1 MCTIGC
7 MYLEH
12 VDGRWLRQ
20 YRYGQRWRWS
30 SVERPE
36 QQQHLLPAATDP
48 EPPAGMPKGQGRRR
62 KEGGIGTAMH
72 AHAGWQGRLHTGKAT
87 TVHTALHR
95 SAPARRAS
103 CVLPWD
109 GCRQSLRRAAHP
121 TWPIPSLD
129 QGDVWSLQP
138 CGLGRRAYTT
148 TGPMARRCRR
158 NPAKGVQTGALQARM
173 TAKLRS
179 CLALLYQPCFALP
192 CLGGRL
198 SGLLSAGLRQH
209 RRASL
214 ADAQRDAEFHVAGC
228 RCAVGCG
235 WRGVGSCR
243 DDWKSLERAWGAIT

>member
-87 TVHTALHR
+87 TYCTAPPGPSQTSQLRVAVGWLPSVTSQGCTPDLAYTFARPRRRLVAAAMRAR
-95 SAPARRAS
+95 SACVHYYGSDGAAVQAKPCQRRANRRPPGEDDCEASLVS
-103 CVLPWD
+103 C
-109 GCRQSLRRAAHP
+109 AAL
-121 TWPIPSLD
+121 S
-129 QGDVWSLQP
+129 
-138 CGLGRRAYTT
+138 
-148 TGPMARRCRR
+148 
-158 NPAKGVQTGALQARM
+158 
-173 TAKLRS
+173 
-179 CLALLYQPCFALP
+179 ALP

>member
-138 CGLGRRAYTT
+138 CRLGRRAYTT

-192 CLGGRL
+192 WGPPFWPSVCRA
-198 SGLLSAGLRQH
+198 SAAPARIIG
-209 RRASL
+209 RRAT
-214 ADAQRDAEFHVAGC
+214 GC
-228 RCAVGCG
+228 RISRG
-235 WRGVGSCR
+235 WLPMRRGL
-243 DDWKSLERAWGAIT
+243 WLERRWQLPR